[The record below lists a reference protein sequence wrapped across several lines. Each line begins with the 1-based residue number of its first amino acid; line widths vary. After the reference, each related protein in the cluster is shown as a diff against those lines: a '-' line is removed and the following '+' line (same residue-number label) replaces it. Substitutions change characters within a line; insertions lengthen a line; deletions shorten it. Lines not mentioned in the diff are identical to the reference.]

1 LIRLPVPLINNFLKG
16 HDKVAFGFSKNDSTE
31 AIDEIQ
37 NYLDARFVS
46 ASEAAWRILKF
57 PMSGQFPN
65 TFRLAIHLENE
76 QTIIYKENEP
86 IENIVERNKTQ
97 LTEFFEFNKTSSTP
111 LLYSEMPNHCTWNVK
126 TKAWA
131 ARK

>member
-1 LIRLPVPLINNFLKG
+1 
-16 HDKVAFGFSKNDSTE
+16 
-31 AIDEIQ
+31 
-37 NYLDARFVS
+37 
-46 ASEAAWRILKF
+46 
-57 PMSGQFPN
+57 M
-65 TFRLAIHLENE
+65 
-76 QTIIYKENEP
+76 
-86 IENIVERNKTQ
+86 ENIVERNKTQ